1 MRKYSYTLILVLS
14 VLFVSC
20 RSLESISIDYLQSAE
35 ISFPKE
41 IRKVAV
47 VNNTVDNTD
56 RNEITGKQV
65 NGQNPLYNLQIDVH
79 GDGQVA
85 AETLAESI
93 AAQNYFDAVIIC
105 DSALRAKDNFPRE
118 AVLSP
123 DEVKQLS
130 GDLGADLVISV
141 EDVQIHAK
149 RMIEYL
155 SDWNCYRGTLDVKV
169 RPVIRVYLPGRQSP
183 MVTVAPQD
191 SIFWEQFGTT
201 ERYVRNALLPEQK
214 MVREA
219 SDFAGSIPV
228 KQLLPVWETGQ
239 RFFYAGGNVEMRDAA
254 VAVRENSWD
263 DALKLWEKM
272 NKAKGDKKQFY
283 SSVNIALYYEMHD
296 QLDKAMEY
304 LKKAESIA
312 LEKYNKK
319 HKDAK
324 VQSLDEIKGVELDAD
339 NALIIYYKKE
349 LEKRLGDL
357 QRLNLQ
363 MNIFN
368 GDF

>member
-1 MRKYSYTLILVLS
+1 MRKYSYALILLLS

-20 RSLESISIDYLQSAE
+20 RSIEQLSIDYLQSAE

-41 IRKVAV
+41 IRRVAV

-56 RNEITGKQV
+56 RNEIKGEQI
-65 NGQNPLYNLQIDVH
+65 NGQNPILSLKVDIH
-79 GDGQVA
+79 GDGQA
-85 AETLAESI
+85 TAEKLAESI
-93 AAQNYFDAVIIC
+93 AGQNYFDAVIIC
-105 DSALRAKDNFPRE
+105 DSALRAKDNFPRDIM
-118 AVLSP
+118 LSP

-130 GDLGADLVISV
+130 GSLGADLIISV

-149 RMIEYL
+149 RLIEYL
-155 SDWNCYRGTLDVKV
+155 TDWNCYRGTLDVNV

-183 MVTVAPQD
+183 MVTIAPHD

-219 SDFAGSIPV
+219 SEFAGTVPV
-228 KQLLPVWETGQ
+228 KHLLPVWETGK
-239 RFFYAGGNVEMRDAA
+239 RFYYVGGNVDKTK
-254 VAVRENSWD
+254 S
-263 DALKLWEKM
+263 
-272 NKAKGDKKQFY
+272 DKKQFY

-296 QLDKAMEY
+296 RLDKAMEY

-312 LEKYNKK
+312 LDKYNKK
-319 HKDAK
+319 HKGAK
-324 VQSLDEIKGVELDAD
+324 LQSLDEIKGVELDAD
-339 NALIIYYKKE
+339 YALVIYYKKE
-349 LEKRLGDL
+349 LQKRLEDL

-363 MNIFN
+363 MNRFSS
-368 GDF
+368 DF

>member
-1 MRKYSYTLILVLS
+1 MRKYSYALILLLS

-20 RSLESISIDYLQSAE
+20 RSIEQLSIDYLQSAE

-41 IRKVAV
+41 IRRVAV

-56 RNEITGKQV
+56 RNEIKGEQI
-65 NGQNPLYNLQIDVH
+65 NGQNPILSLNVDIH
-79 GDGQVA
+79 GDGQA
-85 AETLAESI
+85 TAEKLAESI
-93 AAQNYFDAVIIC
+93 AGQNYFDAVIIC
-105 DSALRAKDNFPRE
+105 DSALRAKDNFPRDIM
-118 AVLSP
+118 LSP

-130 GDLGADLVISV
+130 GSLGADLIISV

-149 RMIEYL
+149 RLIEYL
-155 SDWNCYRGTLDVKV
+155 TDWNCYRGALDVKV
-169 RPVIRVYLPGRQSP
+169 RPMIRVYLPGRQNP
-183 MVTVAPQD
+183 MVTIAPHD

-219 SDFAGSIPV
+219 SEFAGTVPV
-228 KQLLPVWETGQ
+228 KHLLPVWETGK
-239 RFFYAGGNVEMRDAA
+239 RFYYVGGNVDMRDAA
-254 VAVRENSWD
+254 VAVREDSWD

-272 NKAKGDKKQFY
+272 NKTKSDKKQFY

-296 QLDKAMEY
+296 RLDKAMEY

-312 LEKYNKK
+312 LDKYNKK
-319 HKDAK
+319 HKGAK
-324 VQSLDEIKGVELDAD
+324 LQSLDEIKGVELDAD
-339 NALIIYYKKE
+339 YALVIYYKKE
-349 LEKRLGDL
+349 LQKRLEDL

-363 MNIFN
+363 MNRFSS
-368 GDF
+368 DF

>member
-1 MRKYSYTLILVLS
+1 MRKHSYVLILVLS
-14 VLFVSC
+14 VMFVSC

-41 IRKVAV
+41 IRKVAI

-56 RNEITGKQV
+56 RNEIKGKQV
-65 NGQNPLYNLQIDVH
+65 NGENPILSLQVDIH
-79 GDGQVA
+79 GDGQAA
-85 AETLAESI
+85 AEKLAESI

-105 DSALRAKDNFPRE
+105 DSALRAKDNFPRDI
-118 AVLSP
+118 VLSF

-130 GDLGADLVISV
+130 KELGADLVISV

-155 SDWNCYRGTLDVKV
+155 SEWNCYRGTLDAKI

-183 MVTVAPQD
+183 MVTIAPQD

-201 ERYVRNALLPEQK
+201 ERYVRNMLLPEQK
-214 MVREA
+214 MIREA
-219 SDFAGSIPV
+219 SEFAGSIPV

-239 RFFYAGGNVEMRDAA
+239 RFFYSGGNVEMRDAA
-254 VAVRENSWD
+254 VAVHENSWD
-263 DALKLWEKM
+263 EALKLWEKM
-272 NKAKGDKKQFY
+272 NMTKSHKKQFY

-304 LKKAESIA
+304 LKKAENIA

-324 VQSLDEIKGVELDAD
+324 LQSLEDIKETEAEPDY
-339 NALIIYYKKE
+339 ALIVYYKKE
-349 LEKRLGDL
+349 LQKRLEDL

-363 MNIFN
+363 MNRFN